1 MIDERSMILIKHMVE
16 SPLISKVDLMEKA
29 NLTKRQIEYTLDKI
43 NDYLKNEERN
53 GIKFTNGKLD
63 VSEDVFLIFVEL
75 INRQDDFL
83 LKQYV
88 LNQEERIKFILWYL
102 YEADSY
108 ISVNHLLSLL
118 KVGKTT
124 LMKDM
129 SLLNERLQK
138 DKISIEY
145 NRIDGYY
152 LKGDYRFIRKKVL
165 HDIVETLTIENNRK
179 VLDKFI
185 LENQFYRFE
194 EVMDYVKQLSSQYQ
208 IEFIEDRLLE
218 FVYIFIIFSG
228 RKFVQEEIID
238 SLWQKQFS
246 TIYVNEYQF
255 AQSLL
260 VHFGIE
266 DISFANYI
274 SAWLLGVSVGNF
286 EKYYFQESQI
296 KEMVESIIKKFEQ
309 ITGVD
314 LKSKQNIQEKIYLHF
329 RCVYFRWLFH
339 IPMLNPLTNSI
350 KDEYDYLFNLVKTA
364 LKDFESNFKMEIS
377 EDEIAYLTM
386 HFSSIIENVE
396 ESKIKAAIICHSGLG
411 TSALLYTQ
419 LKQLFPDI
427 KFLEPKSS
435 LKINELLSEV
445 DIIFSSTSDIF
456 LEQEKKVFMVKPI
469 LSRLEKRRLS
479 NQVYYYLGKSSQIDL
494 PNVQEVLSIVGN
506 YVDGTTLS
514 KIQNDILNRTN
525 LEEKEVELRLSDI
538 IVEEAILFNLEV
550 EDAIDAITKASQ
562 PLIKLEYYTQNY
574 LDEMINQLQNDAS
587 YYILSEGIAFPHT
600 RIECGANKTGIGI
613 AILKKPVF
621 LKDKVVRYIL
631 CFSAIDHSSHL
642 GALSTLLKLIETKE
656 WFRILESSSCCNDI
670 LSQIKEFEDSKEKL

>member
-1 MIDERSMILIKHMVE
+1 MIDERSMILIKHLIE

-43 NDYLKNEERN
+43 NDYLKNEEKN

-63 VSEDVFLIFVEL
+63 VPEDVFLIFVEL

-145 NRIDGYY
+145 NRVNGYY

-194 EVMDYVKQLSSQYQ
+194 EVMNYVKQLSSKYQ

-218 FVYIFIIFSG
+218 FVYMFIIFSR

-246 TIYVNEYQF
+246 TIYTNEYQF
-255 AQSLL
+255 SQSLL
-260 VHFGIE
+260 ECFGIK
-266 DISFANYI
+266 DISFSNYI
-274 SAWLLGVSVGNF
+274 SAWILGVSIGNF

-314 LKSKQNIQEKIYLHF
+314 FKSKKNIQEKIYLHF

-339 IPMLNPLTNSI
+339 IPMLNPLTKSI
-350 KDEYDYLFNLVKTA
+350 KIEYDYLFNLVKTV

-396 ESKIKAAIICHSGLG
+396 ESKVKAAIVCHSGLG

-435 LKINELLSEV
+435 MKIDELISEV

-479 NQVYYYLGKSSQIDL
+479 SQVYYYLGKSNQIDF

-506 YVDGTTLS
+506 YVDMTTLS
-514 KIQNDILNRTN
+514 KIQNDILNRSN
-525 LEEKEVELRLSDI
+525 LEKKEELKLSDI
-538 IVEEAILFNLEV
+538 IVREAILFQV
-550 EDAIDAITKASQ
+550 EAQNAKEAIIKSSI
-562 PLIKLEYYTQNY
+562 PLIQLGYFSENYLNEMLQQLEY
-574 LDEMINQLQNDAS
+574 DAS
-587 YYILSEGIAFPHT
+587 YYILSDGIAFPHT
-600 RIECGANKTGIGI
+600 RIENGVYRTGIGI
-613 AILKKPVF
+613 TILKQPVLF
-621 LKDKVVRYIL
+621 KNHFVHYIL
-631 CFSAIDHSSHL
+631 CFSATDYSSHL

-670 LSQIKEFEDSKEKL
+670 LSQIKEFEDSKERL